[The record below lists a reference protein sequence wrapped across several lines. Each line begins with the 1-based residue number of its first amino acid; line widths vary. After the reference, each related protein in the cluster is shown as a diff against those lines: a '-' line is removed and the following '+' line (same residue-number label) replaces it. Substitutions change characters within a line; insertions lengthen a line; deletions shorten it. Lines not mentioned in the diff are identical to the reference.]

1 MVVIKYEM
9 CKINMV
15 CPNYEFNANFW
26 TSGGLYHL
34 LFDLLELVKT
44 SSDGYLSDGIFEKKT

>member
-1 MVVIKYEM
+1 MY
-9 CKINMV
+9 KINIV

-34 LFDLLELVKT
+34 LFDILELVKS